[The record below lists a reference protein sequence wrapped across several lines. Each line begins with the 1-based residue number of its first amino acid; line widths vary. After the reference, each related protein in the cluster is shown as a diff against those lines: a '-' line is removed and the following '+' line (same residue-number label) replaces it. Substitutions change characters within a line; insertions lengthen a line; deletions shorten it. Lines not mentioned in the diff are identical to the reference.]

1 MTRSPARLP
10 LFCMGTGCILVPVLG
25 EQFGKPFVAQ
35 ARKLDLSSSSAVES
49 ILERADGPRML
60 EPITGRRQF

>member
-1 MTRSPARLP
+1 MLLRKPPVIGQAVDVSRMTRVA
-10 LFCMGTGCILVPVLG
+10 VLG

-49 ILERADGPRML
+49 ILERADGP
-60 EPITGRRQF
+60 EC